1 MTAPQSTGAPGRAG
15 VMDRARLD
23 GVELEYQLVGSG
35 EAVLLIPPG
44 PLADGFLPFLS
55 EEALADRYRLIQY
68 HRRGQVGS
76 SQATP
81 PVSYAEQA
89 ADAAGLL
96 SHLGVSRAHVVGHST
111 GANVALQM
119 ALDRSEVVQTL
130 ALLEPWLTAS
140 PSAPAF
146 FEQAGP
152 PMEAYGSGDKETA
165 MAGFISL
172 ASGLEWETCRAVI
185 DVYLPGGVVQAI
197 EDADTFCGVDL
208 PALSAWKFGSEDAAA
223 VSQPV
228 LSVLGAE
235 SGRLF
240 VEGAALLR
248 SWLPKVEDLTVEAVG
263 HLLQIQRPEPVAR
276 GIAEFLGLHRIA
288 AA

>member
-1 MTAPQSTGAPGRAG
+1 MTGTSTETPGRTAA
-15 VMDRARLD
+15 MDRARFD
-23 GVELEYQLVGSG
+23 GVELEYQVVGSG

-68 HRRGQVGS
+68 HRRGQAGS

-96 SHLGVSRAHVVGHST
+96 SHLGVGRAHVVGHST
-111 GANVALQM
+111 GANIALQL
-119 ALDRSEVVQTL
+119 ALDRPEFVQTL
-130 ALLEPWLTAS
+130 ALLEPWMTAS
-140 PSAPAF
+140 QSASAF

-152 PMEAYGSGDKETA
+152 PMEAYGSAEKETA
-165 MAGFISL
+165 MAGLISL
-172 ASGLEWETCRAVI
+172 ASGLEWETSRAVI
-185 DVYLPGGVVQAI
+185 DDYVPGSVAQAI
-197 EDADTFCGVDL
+197 KDADTFCGVDL
-208 PALSAWKFGSEDAAA
+208 PALSAWECGSEDAAA

-235 SGRLF
+235 SARLF
-240 VEGAALLR
+240 VDGAALLR
-248 SWLPKVEDLTVEAVG
+248 SWLPKVEDLTVEDVG

-276 GIAEFLGLHRIA
+276 GIAEFFSRHPIA
-288 AA
+288 AD

>member
-1 MTAPQSTGAPGRAG
+1 MTGSSTGTPGRTG
-15 VMDRARLD
+15 VMERARLD
-23 GVELEYQLVGSG
+23 AVELEYQVVGSG

-55 EEALADRYRLIQY
+55 EEGLADRYRLIQY

-81 PVSYAEQA
+81 PVSYSDQA

-96 SHLGVSRAHVVGHST
+96 SQLGVGRAHVVGHST
-111 GANVALQM
+111 GANVALQL
-119 ALDRSEVVQTL
+119 ALDRPEVVQTL
-130 ALLEPWLTAS
+130 TLLEPWLTAS

-152 PMEAYGSGDKETA
+152 PMEAYHSGEKETA

-172 ASGLEWETCRAVI
+172 ASGLDWETARAVI
-185 DVYLPGGVVQAI
+185 DAYVPGSVAQAI
-197 EDADTFCGVDL
+197 NDADTFCGVDL
-208 PALSAWKFGSEDAAA
+208 PALSAWEFGSEDTAA

-228 LSVLGAE
+228 LSVLGADSE
-235 SGRLF
+235 GLF
-240 VEGAALLR
+240 VDGAALLR
-248 SWLPKVEDLTVEAVG
+248 SWLPQVEDLTVEGVG

-276 GIAEFLGLHRIA
+276 GIAEFFDRHPIA
-288 AA
+288 AD

>member
-1 MTAPQSTGAPGRAG
+1 
-15 VMDRARLD
+15 MDRARLD
-23 GVELEYQLVGSG
+23 GVELEYQVAGTG

-55 EEALADRYRLIQY
+55 QEALAERYRLIQY

-76 SQATP
+76 SKATP

-96 SHLGVSRAHVVGHST
+96 SHLGGNRAHVVGHST
-111 GANVALQM
+111 GANVALQL
-119 ALDRSEVVQTL
+119 ALDRPEVVHTL

-140 PSAPAF
+140 PSWATF

-152 PMEAYGSGDKETA
+152 SMEAHASGEKETA
-165 MAGFISL
+165 MAGLISL
-172 ASGLEWETCRAVI
+172 ASGLEWETSRAVI
-185 DVYLPGGVVQAI
+185 DDYVPGSVTQAI
-197 EDADTFCGVDL
+197 NDADTFCGVDL
-208 PALSAWKFGSEDAAA
+208 PALNAWEFGVGDAAA

-228 LSVLGAE
+228 LSVLGAQT
-235 SGRLF
+235 GRLF
-240 VEGAALLR
+240 VEGASLLR
-248 SWLPKVEDLTVEAVG
+248 SWLPKVEDLTVEDVG

-276 GIAEFLGLHRIA
+276 GIAEFFSRHPIA
-288 AA
+288 AD

>member
-1 MTAPQSTGAPGRAG
+1 MTGSSTGTPGRKG

-23 GVELEYQLVGSG
+23 AVELEYQVVGSG

-81 PVSYAEQA
+81 PVSYSDQA

-96 SHLGVSRAHVVGHST
+96 SHLGVGRAHVVGHST
-111 GANVALQM
+111 GANVALQL
-119 ALDRSEVVQTL
+119 ALDRPEVVQTL

-140 PSAPAF
+140 PSTPAF
-146 FEQAGP
+146 FERAGAP
-152 PMEAYGSGDKETA
+152 VEAYNSGQKETA
-165 MAGFISL
+165 VAGFISL
-172 ASGLEWETCRAVI
+172 ASGLDWETARGVI
-185 DVYLPGGVVQAI
+185 DDYVPGSVAQAVK
-197 EDADTFCGVDL
+197 DVDTFCGVDL
-208 PALSAWKFGSEDAAA
+208 PALSAWEFGPEEAAA

-235 SGRLF
+235 SEQLF
-240 VEGAALLR
+240 VDGAALLR
-248 SWLPKVEDLTVEAVG
+248 SWLPEVEDLTVEGVG

-276 GIAEFLGLHRIA
+276 GIAEFFDRHPIA
-288 AA
+288 AG